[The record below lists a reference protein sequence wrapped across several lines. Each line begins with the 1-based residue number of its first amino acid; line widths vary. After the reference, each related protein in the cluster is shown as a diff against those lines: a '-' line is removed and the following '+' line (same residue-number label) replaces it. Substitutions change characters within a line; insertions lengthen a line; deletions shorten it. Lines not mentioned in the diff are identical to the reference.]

1 MILLKNPRKLLSPE
15 KARRRRGFTLLELI
29 IVIIILGILAAVGL
43 AQYLNQL
50 ERFRFGEA
58 KANIGAMR
66 KLVQSYYFEKG
77 TLATVT
83 ASDLNIG
90 TDSVDFPSTCVPSQ
104 YFSYGVNYPAA
115 TLVYL
120 YAYRCTSGGK
130 SPQGKSFGLC
140 WRVRSDGTIEQ
151 YAYYTSTSSWV
162 YTTDWSGCCK

>member
-1 MILLKNPRKLLSPE
+1 ME
-15 KARRRRGFTLLELI
+15 KTPQSIFFATPVREKRAFTLIELI
-29 IVIIILGILAAVGL
+29 IVIIILGILASVGF
-43 AQYLNQL
+43 AQYIRQL

-66 KLVQSYYFEKG
+66 KLVQGYYFDKG
-77 TLATVT
+77 TLSTIT
-83 ASDLNIG
+83 GSDLNIG
-90 TDSVDFPSTCVPSQ
+90 TDSADFPSACIPSQ
-104 YFSYGVNYPAA
+104 YFRYGVNYPAA

-130 SPQGKSFGLC
+130 VPQGKSYGLC

-162 YTTDWSGCCK
+162 YTTDWSGCCQ